1 MATGILGTRSSDS
14 SPCVSCN
21 NLAAQLRHDEKL
33 SNGDIAMAARKKK
46 EYDLGSNGTITFHV
60 SEDARRLL
68 IDFDVE
74 EKGLT
79 KTAINLLIDAL
90 KETRKTMVR

>member
-1 MATGILGTRSSDS
+1 MAVTIRAQSSGTMKRF
-14 SPCVSCN
+14 PTEN
-21 NLAAQLRHDEKL
+21 
-33 SNGDIAMAARKKK
+33 IAMAAGKKK
-46 EYDLGSNGTITFHV
+46 EYDLGNNGTITFHV
-60 SEDARRLL
+60 SEDAKRLL

-90 KETRKTMVR
+90 KETRKAMVR